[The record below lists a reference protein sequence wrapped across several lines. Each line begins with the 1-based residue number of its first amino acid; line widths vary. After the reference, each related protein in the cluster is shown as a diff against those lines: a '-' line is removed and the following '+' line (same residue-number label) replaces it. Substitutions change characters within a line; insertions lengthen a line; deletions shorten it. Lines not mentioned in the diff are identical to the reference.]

1 MFDRVFQDKVLAC
14 LYSVPEFCAVA
25 AQHINHAEMD
35 GPMAQNMTLMAVDFW
50 KKYEALVSN
59 FALVNLMK
67 AMSDKGQ
74 VSKAEAPLYGAEFKR
89 LHAIDTTDWK
99 FVLDR
104 LIAFIK
110 NQKIKAMIDSAV
122 KKHLPK
128 EDFTSIEKCMD
139 EIKAITSLHEVT
151 GYEYWNEANIDER
164 ETIRR
169 EEALMRQIGISSGI
183 KRMDDNFYK
192 KGFYKKELYVF
203 LAPPKRGKTM
213 ALLFFSNSASLQG
226 KNVAH
231 FSCEVSKEVC
241 SARVDAMNADIP
253 SKQLN
258 ERAGRVAV
266 AVKAGIPK
274 GQIFFYE
281 YPTKCLTVAEME
293 RQVDRLQLEK
303 GITIDMVVADYLDI
317 LRPGRFSSDKWEDQG
332 SIGEELRAMAVRR
345 IIPVV
350 TASQVNRQGSGK
362 QLIAGTDV
370 AGNYEKIMVA
380 DEIITISATDEELAN
395 GIARIHFANSRNSGT
410 ATFTIETAFDR
421 GRFYKNFIEDS
432 L

>member
-1 MFDRVFQDKVLAC
+1 
-14 LYSVPEFCAVA
+14 
-25 AQHINHAEMD
+25 
-35 GPMAQNMTLMAVDFW
+35 
-50 KKYEALVSN
+50 
-59 FALVNLMK
+59 
-67 AMSDKGQ
+67 
-74 VSKAEAPLYGAEFKR
+74 
-89 LHAIDTTDWK
+89 
-99 FVLDR
+99 
-104 LIAFIK
+104 
-110 NQKIKAMIDSAV
+110 
-122 KKHLPK
+122 
-128 EDFTSIEKCMD
+128 
-139 EIKAITSLHEVT
+139 
-151 GYEYWNEANIDER
+151 
-164 ETIRR
+164 
-169 EEALMRQIGISSGI
+169 
-183 KRMDDNFYK
+183 
-192 KGFYKKELYVF
+192 
-203 LAPPKRGKTM
+203 
-213 ALLFFSNSASLQG
+213 
-226 KNVAH
+226 VAH

-274 GQIFFYE
+274 GQIFFFE